1 MLLRKL
7 VVVGLAGLLSVVA
20 SVATAEDADGPTTSF
35 VGAQGVSFADPSE
48 AFGDRFDLSIG
59 EADEPRFA
67 QLTPAEFGTRGN
79 KSDYRRYEVE
89 LIARAVQGFDV
100 SFSQRGGLGF
110 NAQGDIERE
119 TRSSELRLGR
129 GLRSMPRHTPST
141 APRWYLFAASEDE
154 AIIWR
159 PGAHREFGANSGGG
173 FALQDRVEIGD
184 MQAGV
189 TYEAN
194 GWQASL
200 VYVDREISVQT
211 GAENFTQDADFVG
224 LTLTMRH

>member
-7 VVVGLAGLLSVVA
+7 VVVGLAGLFSVVA
-20 SVATAEDADGPTTSF
+20 SVATAEDAGGPSTSF
-35 VGAQGVSFADPSE
+35 VDGVSFADPSE
-48 AFGDRFDLSIG
+48 ALPNRFDLSIDEG
-59 EADEPRFA
+59 VEPRFA
-67 QLTPAEFGTRGN
+67 RLSPSESGGSNHDQ
-79 KSDYRRYEVE
+79 DYRRYEVE
-89 LIARAVQGFDV
+89 VVASALSGFDV
-100 SFSQRGGLGF
+100 AFAQRGGLGF
-110 NAQGDIERE
+110 NANGDIERE

-129 GLRSMPRHTPST
+129 GLRMTRDAPSSS
-141 APRWYLFAASEDE
+141 PKWYFFAASEDE
-154 AIIWR
+154 ALIWR
-159 PGAHREFGANSGGG
+159 PGVERQLGPSSGGG

-200 VYVDREISVQT
+200 AYVDREISVQAGHET
-211 GAENFTQDADFVG
+211 FTQDADFVG

>member
-7 VVVGLAGLLSVVA
+7 VVVGLAGVLSLA
-20 SVATAEDADGPTTSF
+20 ANVATAEDADGPTASF
-35 VGAQGVSFADPSE
+35 VGANGVSFADPSE
-48 AFGDRFDLSIG
+48 AFSDRFDMHVSLG
-59 EADEPRFA
+59 AEPRFSRFA
-67 QLTPAEFGTRGN
+67 PSEPNAREDRN
-79 KSDYRRYEVE
+79 YRRYEVA
-89 LIARAVQGFDV
+89 LVASAASGFDV
-100 SFSQRGGLGF
+100 AFAQRGGLGF

-119 TRSSELRLGR
+119 SRSSELRLGR
-129 GLRSMPRHTPST
+129 GLRDMPRDAPSS
-141 APRWYLFAASEDE
+141 APKWYIFAASEDE
-154 AIIWR
+154 ALIWR
-159 PGAHREFGANSGGG
+159 PGGRNEFGASGGGG

-184 MQAGV
+184 LQAGV

-200 VYVDREISVQT
+200 AYVDREISVKR

>member
-7 VVVGLAGLLSVVA
+7 VVVGLAGLFSVVA
-20 SVATAEDADGPTTSF
+20 NVATAEDADGPTATF
-35 VGAQGVSFADPSE
+35 VGANGVSFADPSDALE
-48 AFGDRFDLSIG
+48 NRFDLNIG
-59 EADEPRFA
+59 EGVEPRFA
-67 QLTPAEFGTRGN
+67 QLGSSERNTRG
-79 KSDYRRYEVE
+79 DQDFRRYEVE
-89 LIARAVQGFDV
+89 LVASAMSGFDV
-100 SFSQRGGLGF
+100 AFAQRGGVGF

-129 GLRSMPRHTPST
+129 GLRMNRDDPSNG
-141 APRWYLFAASEDE
+141 PKWYFFAASEDE
-154 AIIWR
+154 ALIWR
-159 PGAHREFGANSGGG
+159 PGSNREFGAGSGAG

-189 TYEAN
+189 TYENN

-200 VYVDREISVQT
+200 AYVDREISVQA
-211 GAENFTQDADFVG
+211 GHENFTQDADFVG